1 MRLFIAVNLSTD
13 ARDAIQNA
21 LDNFPVTN
29 PPWRWVSPDNWHLTL
44 KFLGE
49 TNAAQVDAL
58 NAALGEVA
66 RRHHGFDMT
75 LGAFGG
81 FPNLRNPRVLFY
93 DVERGAAELR
103 QLAKD
108 VDVAVENV
116 LGLARETRAYQ
127 AHATVARVKDP
138 LSPEIVARFARVT
151 PLTEAVTRVGSFRLM
166 ESRLARTGATYS
178 VVKEFALA

>member
-49 TNAAQVDAL
+49 TNAAQVDSL
-58 NAALGEVA
+58 NTALGEVA
-66 RRHHGFDMT
+66 RRHHAFEMT
-75 LGAFGG
+75 LGPFGG
-81 FPNLRNPRVLFY
+81 FPSLRGPRVLFY
-93 DVERGAAELR
+93 DVERGATELR
-103 QLAKD
+103 QLAED
-108 VDVAVENV
+108 VDVAVEKV
-116 LGLARETRAYQ
+116 LGLARETRAYR
-127 AHATVARVKDP
+127 AHVTIARVKEA
-138 LSPEIVARFARVT
+138 LSPELATRFARVS
-151 PLTEAVTRVGSFRLM
+151 PLTGAVTRVDSFDLI

>member
-1 MRLFIAVNLSTD
+1 MRLFIAVNLSPE
-13 ARDAIQNA
+13 ARNAIQSSI
-21 LDNFPVTN
+21 DEFPVKN

-49 TNAAQVDAL
+49 TETARL
-58 NAALGEVA
+58 NTLFAGLDEV
-66 RRHHGFDMT
+66 RRQHTVFTMT

-93 DVERGAAELR
+93 DVERGAPELR
-103 QLAKD
+103 QLAND
-108 VDVAVENV
+108 VDGAVEQA

-127 AHATVARVKDP
+127 AHATIARVKDP
-138 LSPEIVARFARVT
+138 LSPEIAARFGRVS
-151 PLTEAVTRVGSFRLM
+151 PLTEAVTRVDSFELM

-178 VVKEFALA
+178 VVKEFALS